1 MWGDM
6 DALDVNSF
14 PDDVEYEYI
23 DEPEGVTQL
32 CTLLQELEPQECI
45 GLDTEFMRVTCYYP
59 QFALMQLA
67 IRQVNY
73 LVDVWMLEGEV
84 QPIIEALCHTK
95 AKVLAFASSED
106 IELLAHEARRIN
118 CDRTL
123 PEHFYDLQLMLAF
136 CGHSYGRGLNFAL
149 QEFLGVNLAKS
160 CTLSNWLAR
169 PLSNDQLIY
178 SALDV
183 EYLEPLYHKLEALI
197 TPTNM
202 RYFCAEM
209 DYIVHSYDIEPNP
222 EEAYLSIPAA
232 GMLND
237 KELNTLYYLARDR
250 MLQAQLDNEALNR
263 VITTKAMW
271 KLARY
276 LPRSKRELEH
286 QGVKS
291 GTVRVYGDKILAWL
305 NAARVAPRYDGLTMP
320 LDYYSHQSEMKE
332 NFNQLRH
339 TVSTRMASSGIR
351 SEILLK
357 KQLFND
363 YFRAKA
369 LGETPLLQQSWR
381 LELLGQ
387 IDVPLEP
394 IVHESSDLTGVT
406 VPAYLQAQ

>member
-1 MWGDM
+1 M
-6 DALDVNSF
+6 DALDLNSF
-14 PDDVEYEYI
+14 PEDVEYEYI
-23 DEPEGVTQL
+23 DEAEGVTQL
-32 CTLLQELEPQECI
+32 CALLQELEPEECI

-59 QFALMQLA
+59 MFALLQLA
-67 IRQVNY
+67 IRRVNY
-73 LVDVWMLEGEV
+73 LVDIWMLEGSV

-95 AKVLAFASSED
+95 AQVLAFACSED

-123 PEHFYDLQLMLAF
+123 PENFYDLQLMLAF

-149 QEFLGVNLAKS
+149 QEFLGVNLTKS
-160 CTLSNWLAR
+160 CTLSNWIMR
-169 PLSNDQLIY
+169 PLSDEQLIY

-183 EYLEPLYHKLEALI
+183 EYLEPLYLKLKQVI
-197 TPTNM
+197 SPTNFQ
-202 RYFCAEM
+202 YFIAEM
-209 DYIVHSYDIEPNP
+209 HDLVHSYDAEPEP
-222 EEAYLSIPAA
+222 DEAYLSIPAA

-237 KELNTLYYLARDR
+237 KELNVLFYLARDR
-250 MLQAQLDNEALNR
+250 MLQAQHDNEALNR

-276 LPRSKRELEH
+276 LPRSKKELEH

-305 NAARVAPRYDGLTMP
+305 NAARVAPRQEHLTLPYD
-320 LDYYSHQSEMKE
+320 YFSHQREMKE
-332 NFNQLRH
+332 NFNQLKQVVNERL
-339 TVSTRMASSGIR
+339 SGSGIR
-351 SEILLK
+351 PEVLLK

-381 LELLGQ
+381 LELLGP
-387 IDVPLEP
+387 IEVPLEP
-394 IVHESSDLTGVT
+394 LEPENNVLSGVT

>member
-1 MWGDM
+1 M

-14 PDDVEYEYI
+14 PEEVEYEYI

-32 CTLLQELEPQECI
+32 CALLQELTPDECV
-45 GLDTEFMRVTCYYP
+45 GLDTEFMRITCYYP
-59 QFALMQLA
+59 MFALLQLA
-67 IRQVNY
+67 IRRVNY
-73 LVDVWMLEGEV
+73 LVDIWMLEGSV

-95 AKVLAFASSED
+95 AKVLAFACSED
-106 IELLAHEARRIN
+106 IELLAHEARRIH
-118 CDRTL
+118 CARTL

-149 QEFLGVNLAKS
+149 QEFLGVNLAKT

-169 PLSNDQLIY
+169 PLTQEQLIY

-183 EYLEPLYHKLEALI
+183 EYLEPLYHRLSAVI
-197 TPTNM
+197 TPTNL
-202 RYFCAEM
+202 RYFHAEM
-209 DYIVHSYDIEPNP
+209 DYIVHSYDQEPDP
-222 EEAYLSIPAA
+222 DEAYLSIPAA
-232 GMLND
+232 GLLND

-250 MLQAQLDNEALNR
+250 MVQAQLDNEALNR

-271 KLARY
+271 KLVRY

-305 NAARVAPRYDGLTMP
+305 NAARVAPRYDKLTLP
-320 LDYYSHQSEMKE
+320 LDYFSHQCEMKE
-332 NFNQLRH
+332 NFNLLRH
-339 TVSTRMASSGIR
+339 TVNTRMVGSGIR
-351 SEILLK
+351 SEVLIK
-357 KQLFND
+357 KMLFND

-381 LELLGQ
+381 FELLGP

-394 IVHESSDLTGVT
+394 IVHENQDLSGVT